1 MTTPNRKSLIGK
13 WRITSMESSDTAYL
27 DLSGPAYIQIDDA
40 GGEMAF
46 GAVQIGLQCEY
57 GKTSI
62 WFRFHGSD
70 EMDEV
75 SGDGDAEIEED
86 DTLSGEI
93 RFDNGDESSF
103 TAKRW

>member
-1 MTTPNRKSLIGK
+1 MRV
-13 WRITSMESSDTAYL
+13 R
-27 DLSGPAYIQIDDA
+27 
-40 GGEMAF
+40 
-46 GAVQIGLQCEY
+46 
-57 GKTSI
+57 KTSI

-75 SGDGDAEIEED
+75 SGEGDAEIEED

-93 RFDNGDESSF
+93 HFDNGDESSF